1 MFCDI
6 LGEYL
11 EKVIE
16 VLWVGKQDRQRRLDF
31 TLLWIVSFV
40 CLFIYLLI
48 LRFIYYEYAVAVFR
62 HTRRGHQISLQM
74 VVSHHVVAGN

>member
-48 LRFIYYEYAVAVFR
+48 LRFIYLFMLF
-62 HTRRGHQISLQM
+62 SL
-74 VVSHHVVAGN
+74 